1 MFHNILTNDGDLRRY
16 RRLPKYS
23 SNNTS
28 NIIRSPS
35 RRIQQ
40 NHNVIINQIAA
51 ATPHLSPIPKP
62 RNFDILIRLYRTF
75 EFKRVTSEDCDVLS
89 HHGLSL
95 SSVFLF

>member
-1 MFHNILTNDGDLRRY
+1 MFRNILTDDGDLRRD
-16 RRLPKYS
+16 RRLSKYS

-35 RRIQQ
+35 RCIQQ

-51 ATPHLSPIPKP
+51 TTPHLPPVPKP
-62 RNFDILIRLYRTF
+62 RDFDVFVRLHRTF
-75 EFKRVTSEDCDVLS
+75 EFECVTGEDGHILS